1 MNAISANTPE
11 RQRRRDPRE
20 DRVHEV
26 GAPVPWEQRQLFT
39 QLFGD
44 DEQDSG
50 RSASQPGTRAGGDV
64 AMVEALSEQ
73 LIPRLQSGSTWPLTV
88 AMYLPRLGRIN
99 ARVRRE
105 GVGWNIELEAQQDA
119 TARWLYDVRH
129 QCEHRLAASLALP
142 VALCVA
148 NSAPA

>member
-1 MNAISANTPE
+1 MTSISANTPE
-11 RQRRRDPRE
+11 RHRRRDSRE

-39 QLFGD
+39 RLFGD
-44 DEQDSG
+44 DEQGSG
-50 RSASQPGTRAGGDV
+50 RSASQAGTKASGDL
-64 AMVEALSEQ
+64 AMVEALTEQ
-73 LIPRLQSGSTWPLTV
+73 LVPRLQSVSTWPLTV

-99 ARVRRE
+99 ARIRRE
-105 GVGWNIELEAQQDA
+105 RVGWNIELEAQQKA
-119 TARWLYDVRH
+119 TTSWLCGVRH

-142 VALCVA
+142 VELCVA